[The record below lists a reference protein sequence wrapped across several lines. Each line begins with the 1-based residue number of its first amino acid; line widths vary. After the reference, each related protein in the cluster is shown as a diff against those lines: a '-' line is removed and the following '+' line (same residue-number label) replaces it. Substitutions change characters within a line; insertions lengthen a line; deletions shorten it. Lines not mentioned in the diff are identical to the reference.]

1 MADSIARA
9 AERFQTGLI
18 STDECE
24 FFGPA
29 PSFDLE
35 FAPHRSCQIERTF
48 YIYEL
53 QDWVIVGE
61 LCTSANPM
69 KVDSPAYVLG
79 AADVKRLLRIG

>member
-9 AERFQTGLI
+9 AEGFQTGLI

-24 FFGPA
+24 FLGPA

-61 LCTSANPM
+61 LCTAANPM

-79 AADVKRLLRIG
+79 AANVNRLVRIG